1 MTANRAKLKK
11 QIIIGLKYIILI
23 IFALVGIFPI
33 SWLIITS
40 LKLPGD
46 YFSSPPIWIPKVI
59 TLEHY
64 KTLFT
69 TYGGL
74 PYFRNSLIIALS
86 NMFLVLLIA
95 IPTAYAISKYKVGG
109 EKFSFWILSQRML
122 PPVATVIPLFLL
134 YNKFNLMDT
143 HIGLIL
149 AYTIFNLSFGVWMLI
164 GFFDDFP
171 IQIQEQALIDGCTEI
186 QSLVKVVLPTIA
198 PGVLVVAL
206 FCFIFSWNELM
217 LALTLTTTNAK
228 TITVLFASILQS
240 PSGIF
245 FGEAACAAV
254 LSLIPALILTFF
266 FQRYI
271 VRGLTLGSV
280 KG

>member
-1 MTANRAKLKK
+1 VNRAKSKK
-11 QIIIGLKYIILI
+11 QVIVGLKYIILI

-33 SWLIITS
+33 LWLIVTS
-40 LKLPGD
+40 LKLPRE
-46 YFSSPPIWIPKVI
+46 YFSSPPVWIPKVI
-59 TLEHY
+59 TIEHY
-64 KTLFT
+64 KALFT

-74 PYFRNSLIIALS
+74 PYFKNSLIIALG
-86 NMFLVLLIA
+86 NMFLVLLIG

-134 YNKFNLMDT
+134 YRKFNLIDT

-149 AYTIFNLSFGVWMLI
+149 AYAIFNLPFCVWMLI
-164 GFFDDFP
+164 GFFDEFP
-171 IQIQEQALIDGCTEI
+171 VEIQEQAMIDGCTEI
-186 QSLVKVVLPTIA
+186 QSLGKVVLPVIMPGIA
-198 PGVLVVAL
+198 VVAI

-240 PSGIF
+240 PTGIF
-245 FGEAACAAV
+245 FGEAAGAAV
-254 LSLIPALILTFF
+254 VSLIPALILTFF
-266 FQRYI
+266 FQKYI

>member
-1 MTANRAKLKK
+1 MNKAKLKK
-11 QIIIGLKYIILI
+11 QVIVGLRYIILI

-33 SWLIITS
+33 LWLMVTS
-40 LKLPGD
+40 FKLPRE
-46 YFSSPPIWIPKVI
+46 YFSSPPVWIPKVI
-59 TLEHY
+59 TIEHY
-64 KTLFT
+64 KVLLT

-74 PYFRNSLIIALS
+74 PFFRNSLIIASS

-95 IPTAYAISKYKVGG
+95 IPAAYAISKHKVGG

-122 PPVATVIPLFLL
+122 PPVAAVIPLFLL
-134 YNKFNLMDT
+134 YSKFNLIDT

-149 AYTIFNLSFGVWMLI
+149 AYAIFNLPFCVWMLM
-164 GFFDDFP
+164 GFFDEFP
-171 IQIQEQALIDGCTEI
+171 VEIQEQAMIDGCTEI
-186 QSLVKVVLPTIA
+186 QSLVKVVLPVIV
-198 PGVLVVAL
+198 PGVVVVAL
-206 FCFIFSWNELM
+206 FCFVFSWNELM

-240 PSGIF
+240 PTSMF
-245 FGEAACAAV
+245 FGEAACAAII
-254 LSLIPALILTFF
+254 SLLPALILTFF

-271 VRGLTLGSV
+271 VRGLTLGSI